1 MLLLERYHAMEEGLL
16 RSTLLRPLKIS
27 SQESIE
33 HLSSDLFATVEYDM
47 ATINSAAI
55 GRERWCEVMLL
66 LSNSKSCEAKSD
78 KNSDTLNVII
88 SSSKT
93 ADYSGATPTEF
104 KLQVHSATEDYL
116 DVALVA
122 HEGPLGT
129 KNISLR
135 LQVIPLT
142 GKRSFV
148 HLHYAY
154 DTQWLGRMAM
164 QTYLQTTGRGKV
176 GFTSIGGANVS
187 ATFIEGAR
195 GVIERNTMRYFLGF
209 DCALAF
215 NIQPTPQRFSSMAH
229 CWYEQVEKYPLQLHE
244 MQRADYLH
252 MKAKEYRR
260 QPKNP

>member
-55 GRERWCEVMLL
+55 GPERWCEVMLL

-142 GKRSFV
+142 GLR
-148 HLHYAY
+148 
-154 DTQWLGRMAM
+154 
-164 QTYLQTTGRGKV
+164 
-176 GFTSIGGANVS
+176 
-187 ATFIEGAR
+187 
-195 GVIERNTMRYFLGF
+195 
-209 DCALAF
+209 
-215 NIQPTPQRFSSMAH
+215 
-229 CWYEQVEKYPLQLHE
+229 
-244 MQRADYLH
+244 
-252 MKAKEYRR
+252 
-260 QPKNP
+260 